1 YTAGLLPKRAKHT
14 DPSLPTVGTGKYEW
28 RGLLSPKKHIQG
40 VDPQN
45 TPVHG
50 TMVNWNNISA
60 HGFGAAD
67 DAFGGNGAAARVDM
81 LNRELK
87 KLKKN
92 GKWSL
97 ASVTSAMNAAATED
111 VRAIDTVPLL
121 KKLLRGTQAPSARA
135 AQMLQLLID
144 W

>member
-1 YTAGLLPKRAKHT
+1 LLPKRPKGI
-14 DPSLPTVGTGKYEW
+14 DPSLPTVGTGNYEW
-28 RGLLSPKKHIQG
+28 RGFVPPRRHIHG
-40 VDPQN
+40 IDPQN

-67 DAFGGNGAAARVDM
+67 DAWGGNGSAARVDM

-87 KLKKN
+87 LVKKH

-97 ASVTSAMNAAATED
+97 ATVTSAMNAAATQD
-111 VRAIDTVPLL
+111 VRAIE
-121 KKLLRGTQAPSARA
+121 RSRC
-135 AQMLQLLID
+135 
-144 W
+144 